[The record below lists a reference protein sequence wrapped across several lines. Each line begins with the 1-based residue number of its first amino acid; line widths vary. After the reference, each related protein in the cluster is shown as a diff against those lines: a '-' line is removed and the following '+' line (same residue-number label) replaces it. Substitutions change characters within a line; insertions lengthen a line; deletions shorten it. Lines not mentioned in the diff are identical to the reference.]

1 VSFEKI
7 CKSGQV
13 ATEGVAEM
21 GGVGMRLRLI
31 VVVALGAAF
40 ALASTGSAQASVG
53 WPAKCSN
60 FKCVNAHLNQLHKQA
75 AALKARVVSDEGFE
89 TTGLVCE
96 GDALVN
102 ETQNEADNATGITG
116 EVAPIATK
124 LGIDCPTA
132 WWAIFDPSLYPVH
145 SHSGP
150 LAEMNRALVGMR
162 R

>member
-1 VSFEKI
+1 
-7 CKSGQV
+7 
-13 ATEGVAEM
+13 
-21 GGVGMRLRLI
+21 MRLRL
-31 VVVALGAAF
+31 VVILALGAAF
-40 ALASTGSAQASVG
+40 AFAAAGTAQASVG

-75 AALKARVVSDEGFE
+75 ASLKARVVNDELFYS
-89 TTGLVCE
+89 TGLVCE

-145 SHSGP
+145 SRSTP
-150 LAEMNRALVGMR
+150 LAQMNHALAGVR